1 MTMLLP
7 CTNCRRH
14 VLHTEAECPFCATS
28 LDFSQ
33 AAEPALPT
41 RRLGRA
47 ATFAFGATMVSAT
60 ALASC
65 GGESDDGEGSAGMP
79 NVAGMSNVAGL
90 TAVGGAA
97 VYGAP
102 PVGGSASGGNGGV
115 ANGGNAASGGFNV
128 QPVYGIPAPGGS
140 GGGESGGT
148 GGTAGASGAGGEG
161 GAGGA
166 DFGGL
171 PGPVYG
177 APP

>member
-14 VLHTEAECPFCATS
+14 VLHTEAECPFCATP

-33 AAEPALPT
+33 APVPALST

-65 GGESDDGEGSAGMP
+65 STDDDEDGGSAGMST
-79 NVAGMSNVAGL
+79 VAGTPNIQP
-90 TAVGGAA
+90 
-97 VYGAP
+97 VYGVPAD
-102 PVGGSASGGNGGV
+102 GGKTGTAGSSASGGNGGV
-115 ANGGNAASGGFNV
+115 VGTGGNAASGGVNV
-128 QPVYGIPAPGGS
+128 GPVYGVPAPI
-140 GGGESGGT
+140 GGT
-148 GGTAGASGAGGEG
+148 GGTAGGENAGGADGDG

-166 DFGGL
+166 DSGGL